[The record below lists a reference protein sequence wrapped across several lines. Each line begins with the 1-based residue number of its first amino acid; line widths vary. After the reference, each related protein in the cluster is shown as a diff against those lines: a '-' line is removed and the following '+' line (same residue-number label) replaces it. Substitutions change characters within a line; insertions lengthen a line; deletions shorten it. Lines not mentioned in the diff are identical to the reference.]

1 MVLSLL
7 NKKAKV
13 IKRAKFVQNTYIIGH
28 LTRYFICNIFFYY
41 NKACINMKIRHSI
54 VITKLL
60 PSRHKYHIVFI
71 FFNIVTTWDYF
82 FESCFTGECPCVAHC
97 VGQGD
102 LLQLWVERRPVW
114 WAFPHSRQLHSW
126 PQQVRICHILDS
138 YIIDPNRWE
147 FVTFGTATFLTPSP
161 TDENL
166 PHSGQLQ
173 YILHPLQEKSTWK
186 MFTIQLVPLVTTADC
201 IYLHCNISKSTFSHT
216 FDL

>member
-1 MVLSLL
+1 MAFIFLSLKTPLKKVLSLL
-7 NKKAKV
+7 NKKTIV
-13 IKRAKFVQNTYIIGH
+13 IKRAKIVQNTYIIGH

-147 FVTFGTATFLTPSP
+147 FFHIRDSYILDPVPNRWEFATFRTATVHSSP
-161 TDENL
+161 PAGEINL
-166 PHSGQLQ
+166 EDVHNPVSSSRDHCRL
-173 YILHPLQEKSTWK
+173 
-186 MFTIQLVPLVTTADC
+186 
-201 IYLHCNISKSTFSHT
+201 YLFA
-216 FDL
+216 L